1 MKEKKNHVQK
11 SDVTKFIDEVANNG
25 KSSIKLYS
33 AKTLKEE
40 KEKRGYQKNLEDFIK
55 DHPEIFKGKNS

>member
-33 AKTLKEE
+33 AKTLKEGKRRARLS
-40 KEKRGYQKNLEDFIK
+40 KESRRFY
-55 DHPEIFKGKNS
+55 